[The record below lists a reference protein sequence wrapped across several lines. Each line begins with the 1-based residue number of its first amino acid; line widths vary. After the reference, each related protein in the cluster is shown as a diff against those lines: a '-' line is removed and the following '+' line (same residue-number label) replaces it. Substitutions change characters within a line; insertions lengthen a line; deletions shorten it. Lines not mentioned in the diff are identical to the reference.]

1 MNSPNQLQDATREG
15 LLLCIVGPAG
25 CGKTTV
31 CDLLV
36 ARYPEDLRVAV
47 TSTTRA
53 PRVGEVDG
61 ISYHFFSRPDFTRM
75 IDEGAFFEWE
85 ETHGNLYG
93 TQNKTLN
100 EARIAGVD
108 LILNVDIRGALTFKR
123 RLPHSTVISFLV
135 PPTAAELERR
145 IRGRGTV
152 SDEEVRTRLATA
164 EREYVTLREYAEEI
178 DYFVVNEHLDATLS
192 TFSSI
197 LTAERT
203 KLSRLRRSHW
213 EEICTL

>member
-1 MNSPNQLQDATREG
+1 VNFSNHTPTREG

-36 ARYPEDLRVAV
+36 SRFPEDLRVAV
-47 TSTTRA
+47 TSTSRA

-61 ISYHFFSRPDFTRM
+61 VSYYFYSRDEFSKM

-93 TQNKTLN
+93 TQNRTLN
-100 EARIAGVD
+100 EARASGVD

-123 RLPHSTVISFLV
+123 RLPHNTVISFLV

-145 IRGRGTV
+145 IRSRGKA
-152 SDEEVRTRLATA
+152 SEEEIRTRLATA

-178 DYFVVNEHLDATLS
+178 DYFVVNEHLEDTLS
-192 TFSSI
+192 TFTSI

-203 KLSRLRRSHW
+203 KLKRLQRSYW